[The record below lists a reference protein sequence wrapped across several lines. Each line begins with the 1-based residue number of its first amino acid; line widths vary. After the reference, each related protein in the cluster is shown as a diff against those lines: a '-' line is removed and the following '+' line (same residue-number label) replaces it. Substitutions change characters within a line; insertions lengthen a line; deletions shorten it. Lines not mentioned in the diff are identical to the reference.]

1 MYTSRL
7 HKTTKGL
14 NDHGCMIPII
24 LILLELPTTKNKRQ
38 HRNLKQ
44 YGYFKDTKR
53 VNE

>member
-1 MYTSRL
+1 MYTSHR
-7 HKTTKGL
+7 HKITKGL
-14 NDHGCMIPII
+14 NHHGCMIPII
-24 LILLELPTTKNKRQ
+24 LTLLELPATKNKRQ